1 MIKSSLRSI
10 FNCGIL
16 MLIIGIS
23 GCGEKKTEKT
33 SVPKPPLKTELQSLQ
48 LKEKSV
54 SEPVF
59 VTEKTRKTYQWYC
72 AQCHGIEGKGNGVN
86 AKFLTVPPRDHTKA
100 AYLETRTDEQ
110 FFEAIKFGGSS
121 LKDYVSTDGTLG
133 NFQNQF
139 KVYNREG
146 KKIRGYAIKRAVQYG
161 RSTFYCSKIQKK

>member
-10 FNCGIL
+10 FKCGIL

-100 AYLETRTDEQ
+100 EYLETRTDEQ
-110 FFEAIKFGGSS
+110 FFEAIKFGGLSVGRAPCMPAWGNT
-121 LKDYVSTDGTLG
+121 LNDSTIYEL
-133 NFQNQF
+133 
-139 KVYNREG
+139 VRYIRELCQCE
-146 KKIRGYAIKRAVQYG
+146 AL
-161 RSTFYCSKIQKK
+161 

>member
-1 MIKSSLRSI
+1 MIKSSLKSI

-33 SVPKPPLKTELQSLQ
+33 STPKPPLKTESQSLQ
-48 LKEKSV
+48 LKEESV

-100 AYLETRTDEQ
+100 EYLETRTDEQ
-110 FFEAIKFGGSS
+110 FFEAIKFGGLSVGRAPCMPAWGNT
-121 LKDYVSTDGTLG
+121 LNDSTIHEL
-133 NFQNQF
+133 
-139 KVYNREG
+139 VRYIRELCQ
-146 KKIRGYAIKRAVQYG
+146 REAL
-161 RSTFYCSKIQKK
+161 